1 MEGLIL
7 LGVLGT
13 GYLINQDKIQKEKTY
28 STINPPLNL
37 GTGTTIYDVN
47 NVKDAQRYEIDKV
60 KEYHDMAMKGDSK
73 VIDSLNMDGRNT
85 LRDSDFESPDII
97 NSISGTK
104 LHSKDF
110 LVNDQGVKV
119 APYFKGT
126 APTQN
131 VENFRNLERHQG
143 GSHAFRPRK
152 TEVGRMFKMEND
164 IGNVFGKTFDGA
176 DSDKDRYV
184 PGNFRT
190 DELPF
195 EKERIA
201 PIDIKSEINRDIDMI
216 HAQRNSVDNRR
227 TLSNQKTTFKG
238 KVLSGKGI
246 NKREEQP
253 EVFKHLP
260 ERDYV
265 NSADKWLVT
274 MGKTVAPIIR
284 PEEEFKDTNRQ
295 YLNDMPLGSAQ
306 PVLFKGNKER
316 PMVQK
321 TKNQNLV
328 TDTNRNVSLTNKK
341 NDNDHNKSSFFSYPN
356 EREITEERTIE
367 GNFKSVYNANTQKLQ
382 DGIKPTIKETTLDD
396 SRNGFVGPTVTKLP
410 QDRLHDK
417 IRPTVKETSM
427 FEYSGNAGTSHVLGD
442 MATDQYL
449 RADINPSE
457 NKESISKGR
466 SPTTEKTKVAA
477 GMDMLNVDIQ
487 KIEKDYFNPRINNQ
501 DNIYQ
506 DYKRTEVCE
515 ITQDKETLD
524 NVKISDRL
532 DADMLNPFRNN
543 PYTQSLASFA

>member
-7 LGVLGT
+7 LGVLGA
-13 GYLINQDKIQKEKTY
+13 GYLINEDKNKKEKTY

-37 GTGTTIYDVN
+37 GSGNTIYDMN

-60 KEYHDMAMKGDSK
+60 QEYHDMAMKGDNK
-73 VIDSLNMDGRNT
+73 VIDALNMHGRNT
-85 LRDSDFESPDII
+85 LRDNDFESPDII
-97 NSISGTK
+97 NSISGVK

-110 LVNDQGVKV
+110 LVNDQGIRT

-131 VENFRNLERHQG
+131 IENFRNFERHQG

-152 TEVGRMFKMEND
+152 TEVGRMFEMEKN
-164 IGNVFGKTFDGA
+164 IGNVFGRTFDGPDA
-176 DSDKDRYV
+176 DKDRYI

-195 EKERIA
+195 ERERIA
-201 PIDIKSEINRDIDMI
+201 PIDMKSEINRDIDMI

-227 TLSNQKTTFKG
+227 ALSNQKTTFKG
-238 KVLSGKGI
+238 KVLAGKGI
-246 NKREEQP
+246 NKRQEQP

-260 ERDYV
+260 DRDYV
-265 NSADKWLVT
+265 NSADKWLIT
-274 MGKTVAPIIR
+274 MGKTVAPVIR
-284 PEEEFKDTNRQ
+284 PEEDIKDTNRQ
-295 YLNDMPLGSAQ
+295 YLNDMPTGPAQ
-306 PVLFKGNKER
+306 PTIFKGNQER

-321 TKNQNLV
+321 TKNQHLV
-328 TDTNRNVSLTNKK
+328 TDTNRNVSLENRK

-356 EREITEERTIE
+356 EREITEQRTVE
-367 GNFKSVYNANTQKLQ
+367 GNFKSIYNANTQKLQ
-382 DGIKPTIKETTLDD
+382 DDIKPTVKETTLDD

-417 IRPTVKETSM
+417 VRPTVKETSM

-449 RADINPSE
+449 RADINPAE
-457 NKESISKGR
+457 NKETISRGR
-466 SPTTEKTKVAA
+466 SPTTEKTKLAA

-501 DNIYQ
+501 DHIYQ
-506 DYKRTEVCE
+506 DYKRTEFCE

-532 DADMLNPFRNN
+532 DPDMLNPFRNN